1 MRREQRVAAFEEIAK
16 KERAKCCRICKI
28 QRECVWKQKKKKKKK
43 EKRREIF
50 FNHETY
56 TKNVVIDLIIMKL
69 I

>member
-16 KERAKCCRICKI
+16 KERAKCCCICKI
-28 QRECVWKQKKKKKKK
+28 QREYMWEQKKKK
-43 EKRREIF
+43 EKERERFF